1 MGILESC
8 LVSTRRI
15 MSGFVEFIVACSWDT
30 LLVLLMVLQFISMA
44 LVLVYFLSLLG
55 QE

>member
-1 MGILESC
+1 MGILELS

-15 MSGFVEFIVACSWDT
+15 MLGFIEFIVACSWDT
-30 LLVLLMVLQFISMA
+30 LLVLLMLLQFVSMA
-44 LVLVYFLSLLG
+44 IVQVYFLSLLG